1 MSVVSRLLMA
11 GLACASLSVQALPA
25 AARAQAAADD
35 PSRNTGGRF
44 MHAGKCTIT
53 FGFGGGCDKDEPL
66 AKVAKAA
73 KAEGEAKEA
82 QRAGVTKTAN
92 ESTKSQFFHASECVV
107 SLGFVGPCD
116 KNAPVAQ
123 ASATRPAGAAPAAAP
138 AAPPAP
144 DNSTRS
150 RFFHA
155 GKCTITF
162 GFGGGCDK

>member
-1 MSVVSRLLMA
+1 MSVVNRLLMA
-11 GLACASLSVQALPA
+11 GLACASLATV
-25 AARAQAAADD
+25 ARAQTAADD

-53 FGFGGGCDKDEPL
+53 FGFGGGCDKDAPL
-66 AKVAKAA
+66 AKVAKEA

-116 KNAPVAQ
+116 KNAPVTQ
-123 ASATRPAGAAPAAAP
+123 ASATRPAGAAPAAAAP